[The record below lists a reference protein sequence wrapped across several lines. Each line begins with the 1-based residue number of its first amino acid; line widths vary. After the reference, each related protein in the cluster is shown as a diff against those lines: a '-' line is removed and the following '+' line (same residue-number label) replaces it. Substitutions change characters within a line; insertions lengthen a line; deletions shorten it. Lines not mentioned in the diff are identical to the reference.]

1 MKLNNI
7 KTVLLLVGLLM
18 AFGNMKDRTIRS
30 NRNGLCREV

>member
-18 AFGNMKDRTIRS
+18 AFGKMKAHD
-30 NRNGLCREV
+30 NPFKPE